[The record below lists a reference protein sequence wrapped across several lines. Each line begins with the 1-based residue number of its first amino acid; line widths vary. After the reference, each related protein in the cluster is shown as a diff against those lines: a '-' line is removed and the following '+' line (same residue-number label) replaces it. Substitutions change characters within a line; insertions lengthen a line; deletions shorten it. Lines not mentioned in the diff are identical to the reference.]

1 MSGEKV
7 WLSRCGGYRPEELL
21 AQVEE
26 AFAALGV
33 WEELKPGMQVVLKP
47 NLVISAKPEAAIAT
61 HPGLV
66 AAVGRCVQKAGGQV
80 IIAESPGGP
89 YTPAAMKAVFR
100 GCGYTEMAKECG
112 FTLYTDCKSREVSL
126 PGAVR
131 CRQLSVAE
139 PFLTRDYLID
149 LAKLKTHGMVGFS
162 GAVKNLFGTV
172 PGLQKPELHCRF
184 PEKQAFSEM
193 LVDLC
198 DFLKPDLCFTDG
210 ILAMEGDGPTGGQ
223 PRRMGV
229 LGASKSPY
237 ALDVCMASLIGLEP
251 EGVLMLKEAHRRGL
265 GPISP
270 EECRLV
276 KEGIAP
282 LAQPDFLKAEASS
295 TDFIDRL
302 PKVLRPAA
310 KKLTT
315 PTPKIRKAEC
325 VGCGKCA
332 ESCPQHTI
340 QIRDGKAVI
349 HYKNCIRC
357 FCCHEMCPK
366 HVIDIRRWSL
376 LHF

>member
-1 MSGEKV
+1 MSQRV
-7 WLSRCGGYRPEELL
+7 WLSRCGGYAPEELL
-21 AQVEE
+21 RQVEE
-26 AFAALGV
+26 AFDALGV
-33 WEELKPGMQVVLKP
+33 WEDLKPGMQVVIKP
-47 NLVISAKPEAAIAT
+47 NLVMSSKPDAAIVT
-61 HPGLV
+61 HPALV
-66 AAVGRCVQKAGGQV
+66 AAVGKCVQKAGADV

-100 GCGYTEMAKECG
+100 GCGYTDMAKECG
-112 FTLYTDCKSREVSL
+112 FTLYTECKSRQVSL

-131 CRQLSVAE
+131 CRQLSVVE

-149 LAKLKTHGMVGFS
+149 LAKLKTHSMVGFS
-162 GAVKNLFGTV
+162 GAVKNLFGAV

-184 PEKQAFSEM
+184 PEKQPFSEM

-198 DFLKPDLCFTDG
+198 DFLKPDLCFLDG
-210 ILAMEGDGPTGGQ
+210 ILAMEGNGPTGGS
-223 PRRMGV
+223 PRKVGV

-237 ALDVCMASLIGLEP
+237 ALDVCGAALIGLEP
-251 EGVLMLKEAHRRGL
+251 ESVLMLKEAHRRGL
-265 GPISP
+265 GPIAP
-270 EECRLV
+270 EECELL
-276 KEGIAP
+276 KEKVET
-282 LAQPDFLKAEASS
+282 LAQRDFVKAKASS
-295 TDFIDRL
+295 TDFLDRL
-302 PKVLRPAA
+302 PKFLRPAA

-315 PTPKIRKAEC
+315 PTPKIRKKQC

-340 QIRDGKAVI
+340 VIRDGKAVI
-349 HYKNCIRC
+349 DYKQCIRC

>member
-1 MSGEKV
+1 MSQRV
-7 WLSRCGGYRPEELL
+7 WLSRCGGYAPEELL
-21 AQVEE
+21 RQVEE
-26 AFAALGV
+26 AFTALGV
-33 WEELKPGMQVVLKP
+33 WEELKPGMQVVIKP
-47 NLVISAKPEAAIAT
+47 NLVMSSKPEAAIAT
-61 HPGLV
+61 HPALV
-66 AAVGRCVQKAGGQV
+66 AAVGRCVQKAGGEV

-100 GCGYTEMAKECG
+100 GCGYADMAKEWG
-112 FTLYTDCKSREVSL
+112 FTLYTECKSREVSL

-131 CRQLSVAE
+131 CRQLSVVE

-149 LAKLKTHGMVGFS
+149 LAKLKTHSMVGFS
-162 GAVKNLFGTV
+162 GAVKNLFGAV

-184 PEKQAFSEM
+184 PEKQPFSEM

-198 DFLKPDLCFTDG
+198 DFLKPDLCFLDG
-210 ILAMEGDGPTGGQ
+210 ILAMEGNGPTGGSPQ
-223 PRRMGV
+223 KAGV

-237 ALDVCMASLIGLEP
+237 ALDVCGAALIGLEP
-251 EGVLMLKEAHRRGL
+251 ESVLMLKEAHRRGL

-270 EECRLV
+270 KECQLL
-276 KEGIAP
+276 KEQVET
-282 LAQPDFLKAEASS
+282 LAQPDFVKAKASS
-295 TDFIDRL
+295 TDFLDRV
-302 PKVLRPAA
+302 PAFLRPAA
-310 KKLTT
+310 KRLAT
-315 PTPKIRKAEC
+315 PAPKIRRKEC

-340 QIRDGKAVI
+340 AIREGKAVI
-349 HYKNCIRC
+349 DYKQCIRC

>member
-1 MSGEKV
+1 MSQRV
-7 WLSRCGGYRPEELL
+7 WLSRCGGYAPEELL
-21 AQVEE
+21 RQVEE
-26 AFAALGV
+26 AFTALGV
-33 WEELKPGMQVVLKP
+33 WEELKPGMQVVIKP
-47 NLVISAKPEAAIAT
+47 NLVMSSKPEAAIAT
-61 HPGLV
+61 HPALV
-66 AAVGRCVQKAGGQV
+66 AAVGRCVQKAGGEV

-100 GCGYTEMAKECG
+100 GCGYADMAKEWG
-112 FTLYTDCKSREVSL
+112 FTLYMECKSREVSL

-131 CRQLSVAE
+131 CRQLSVVE

-149 LAKLKTHGMVGFS
+149 LAKLKTHSMVGFS
-162 GAVKNLFGTV
+162 GAVKNLFGAV

-184 PEKQAFSEM
+184 PEKQPFSEM

-198 DFLKPDLCFTDG
+198 DFLKPDLCFLDG
-210 ILAMEGDGPTGGQ
+210 ILAMEGNGPTGGS
-223 PRRMGV
+223 PRKAGV

-237 ALDVCMASLIGLEP
+237 ALDVCGAALIGLEP
-251 EGVLMLKEAHRRGL
+251 ESVLMLKEAHRRGL

-270 EECRLV
+270 KECQLL
-276 KEGIAP
+276 KEQVET
-282 LAQPDFLKAEASS
+282 LAQPDFVKAKASS
-295 TDFIDRL
+295 TDFLDRV
-302 PKVLRPAA
+302 PAFLRPAA
-310 KKLTT
+310 KRLAT
-315 PTPKIRKAEC
+315 PAPKIRRKEC

-340 QIRDGKAVI
+340 AIREGKAVI
-349 HYKNCIRC
+349 DYKQCIRC